1 MKKLFFIAKLFLL
14 LLSCNAVLIISAPE
28 PSLPAKVAI
37 TAVLA
42 AFYFMILFM
51 REKEPSGSS
60 RLRRL
65 KSGCEIL
72 CLGGAASLI
81 ELVLLIVYTV
91 NVKAHIMTRI
101 LAWILPVIMIAFIFI
116 TAVLKIIVSA
126 RQVKILNYILLLM
139 FWWVPVANIFLIVK
153 MYKTAKREYFFETDR
168 IELENS
174 RAVNEI
180 CKTKYPVLLI
190 HGIFFRDWQILN
202 YWGRIPAALMKNG
215 AAVYYGKQQSAQSI
229 ADSAEELKSSI
240 LEIISKTGAEKV
252 NIIAH
257 SKGGLDSRYA
267 ISRLG
272 MDKYVATLTTIN
284 TPHKGSRM
292 ADYLVDKLPDGIVR
306 FITKRYNSIFKKL
319 GDTDPDFMAGVNDLS
334 AVRAEKYDEEMPD
347 SPEVSYRSIMSV
359 MKGAFSA
366 GFPLNLGYML
376 MKKLEGPENDGLV
389 SKESAV
395 HGEFTLVSCPKKR
408 GISHGDVIDLLRE
421 NIDGYDVREFYVRLV
436 SELKE
441 QGY

>member
-1 MKKLFFIAKLFLL
+1 MKKLFFIAKLILL
-14 LLSCNAVLIISAPE
+14 LVSCNVVIIISALR
-28 PSLPAKVAI
+28 PSFLNRMGI
-37 TAVLA
+37 MLLLA
-42 AFYFMILFM
+42 AVYFLILFLPG
-51 REKEPSGSS
+51 KDTSGSS

-65 KSGCEIL
+65 ISGCEIL
-72 CLGGAASLI
+72 CLGGAASVT
-81 ELVLLIVYTV
+81 ELVLMIIYTV
-91 NVKAHIMTRI
+91 NSGAHLLTKIF
-101 LAWILPVIMIAFIFI
+101 AWILPILMLAFVFL
-116 TAVLKIIVSA
+116 TAVLKIMVSA
-126 RQVKILNYILLLM
+126 RQVKILNYILLLVL
-139 FWWVPVANIFLIVK
+139 WWLPGFNIYLIVK
-153 MYKTAKREYFFETDR
+153 MYKTAKREYIFEADR

-180 CKTKYPVLLI
+180 CKTKYPVLMI
-190 HGIFFRDWQILN
+190 HGIFFRDWQLLN

-215 AAVYYGKQQSAQSI
+215 AAVYYGKQQSAQSV

-267 ISRLG
+267 ISCLG
-272 MDKYVATLTTIN
+272 MDKYVATLTTVN

-292 ADYLVDKLPDGIVR
+292 ADHLMEKLPDGLIR
-306 FITKRYNSIFKKL
+306 FITKRYNGIFKKL
-319 GDTDPDFMAGVNDLS
+319 GDTEPDFMAGVKDLR
-334 AVRAEKYDEEMPD
+334 ADRAEKYDEEMPD

-359 MKGAFSA
+359 MNGALSA
-366 GFPLNLGYML
+366 GFPLNIGYLL

-389 SKESAV
+389 SKSSAV
-395 HGEFTLVSCPKKR
+395 HGRFTLVSCPKRR
-408 GISHGDVIDLLRE
+408 GISHGDVIDLFRE